1 MTTTATTHCGEE
13 CAEGHTYTGR
23 CEQTP
28 MLRGRVKAI
37 IGNGVRRPLD
47 AVVDDVLAAVDTDP
61 HSETARLRGEVD
73 VLRHVA
79 RVNGGAHRIAYAA
92 AWRLDNAVRRIA
104 EADML
109 VRVREILDELDE
121 QRDDDLPVDDDV
133 RAALAEHLRDRCQTS
148 GGGAVFEAPERVAQY
163 AIECL
168 RALWRIP
175 ATGPDADQDEA
186 EDEPPEPAEPTT
198 YEEAVEQHLA
208 VLAERRRAL
217 DAVTLEW
224 DRREAEAVR
233 WMGRLAPPPQSGAEV
248 DTQPI
253 PRVDEPADS
262 EAAA

>member
-1 MTTTATTHCGEE
+1 MTTTTATTHCGEE

-92 AWRLDNAVRRIA
+92 AWRLDGAVLRIRA
-104 EADML
+104 ADML
-109 VRVREILDELDE
+109 VKVREILDDLDAH
-121 QRDDDLPVDDDV
+121 RDDDLPVDDDV
-133 RAALAEHLRDRCQTS
+133 RAVLAEHLRDRCQMA
-148 GGGAVFEAPERVAQY
+148 GGGLFEAPERVAQY

-175 ATGPDADQDEA
+175 ATGPDAEPHQDEA
-186 EDEPPEPAEPTT
+186 DDQPPEPTT
-198 YEEAVEQHLA
+198 YAEAAAAHRALLVD
-208 VLAERRRAL
+208 RRRAM
-217 DAVTLEW
+217 DEAAREW
-224 DRREAEAVR
+224 DRREVQAVR
-233 WMGRLAPPPQSGAEV
+233 LMTRLAPPVEPGVE

-253 PRVDEPADS
+253 PLGDRPADG